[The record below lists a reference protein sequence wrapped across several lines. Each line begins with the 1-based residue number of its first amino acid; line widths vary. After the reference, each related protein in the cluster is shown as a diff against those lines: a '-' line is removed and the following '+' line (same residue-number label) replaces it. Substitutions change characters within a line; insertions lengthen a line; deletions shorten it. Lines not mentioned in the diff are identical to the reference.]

1 MCVCV
6 KVGRYLDTL
15 RARHTFDLHSELQF
29 VDCVGVGI
37 LIRIVLTIVP
47 TANNEG
53 IELFHSKFQK
63 EKLVKIW
70 TGLLFDF
77 TSKTTFYVV
86 GTCLKSLLFDS
97 RLS

>member
-1 MCVCV
+1 MYVCMC
-6 KVGRYLDTL
+6 KSRYRYLDTL

-37 LIRIVLTIVP
+37 LITIVFNNCP
-47 TANNEG
+47 NNEG

-70 TGLLFDF
+70 TRLLFDF

-86 GTCLKSLLFDS
+86 GTYLKSLLFDS